1 MKKVLPVHP
10 PVTTARGKAP
20 PKRRRRPRGDAPM
33 WRAVTVV
40 ALVGFA
46 GLVLAEAAGLAVQQL
61 FEYVVLVLLIMLH
74 FGKGR

>member
-1 MKKVLPVHP
+1 
-10 PVTTARGKAP
+10 
-20 PKRRRRPRGDAPM
+20 M